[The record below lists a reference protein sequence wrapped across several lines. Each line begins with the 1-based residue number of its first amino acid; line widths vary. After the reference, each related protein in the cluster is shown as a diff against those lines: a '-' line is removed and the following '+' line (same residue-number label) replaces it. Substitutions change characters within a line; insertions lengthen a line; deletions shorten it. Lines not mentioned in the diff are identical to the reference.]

1 VLGVLAVA
9 FWWDAYLSG
18 AVLAGLSFGAT
29 GKVGFAQ
36 DATTDELA
44 VGLFGLAT
52 QPALVAI
59 LARYSGRWA
68 DCLMACDEDWRRIL
82 NVDPVRH
89 HRGCR
94 GALRYVHLRRNI
106 ISSPGRTPLWRERQA
121 RGTRA
126 GEKSKQRG
134 SS

>member
-18 AVLAGLSFGAT
+18 AVLAGLSFGVT

-36 DATTDELA
+36 DATTDEFI
-44 VGLFGLAT
+44 VGFFGLAT

-68 DCLMACDEDWRRIL
+68 DCLMAFLLGAAVAVAAVAWA
-82 NVDPVRH
+82 VRP
-89 HRGCR
+89 R
-94 GALRYVHLRRNI
+94 
-106 ISSPGRTPLWRERQA
+106 RQA
-121 RGTRA
+121 Q
-126 GEKSKQRG
+126 SPQ
-134 SS
+134 